1 MESKIISQLNRDYTR
16 DVGKHYL
23 MYGNLRSTLIRFSQ
37 RTIYLNI
44 QVSSKWT
51 KSPDET
57 ALQIAESWRRHQS
70 ALELANSYVV
80 SLIHTTSPERKT
92 IIQGRL

>member
-1 MESKIISQLNRDYTR
+1 MESKTISLLNHDYTR
-16 DVGKHYL
+16 NVGKHYL

-80 SLIHTTSPERKT
+80 SFSLMTSLERST
-92 IIQGRL
+92 IIQGKF

>member
-16 DVGKHYL
+16 NVGKHYL

-80 SLIHTTSPERKT
+80 SLSPTTSPERKT

>member
-16 DVGKHYL
+16 NVGKHYL

-57 ALQIAESWRRHQS
+57 ALQIAESWRR
-70 ALELANSYVV
+70 L
-80 SLIHTTSPERKT
+80 PERFGA
-92 IIQGRL
+92 GRQLRGFIESHDKPRAKDHYPR

>member
-1 MESKIISQLNRDYTR
+1 MESKTISLLNHDYTR
-16 DVGKHYL
+16 NVGKHYL

-51 KSPDET
+51 KSPEDT

-80 SLIHTTSPERKT
+80 SLSLTTSPERKT

>member
-1 MESKIISQLNRDYTR
+1 MESKIISQLNHDYTR
-16 DVGKHYL
+16 NVGKHYL

-51 KSPDET
+51 KSPEDT

-80 SLIHTTSPERKT
+80 SLSLTTSPERKT

>member
-16 DVGKHYL
+16 NVGKHYL

-57 ALQIAESWRRHQS
+57 ALQIALSWQTYDD
-70 ALELANSYVV
+70 AFEQADSYVV
-80 SLIHTTSPERKT
+80 SLSLTTSPERKT

>member
-1 MESKIISQLNRDYTR
+1 MESKIISLLNHDYTKN
-16 DVGKHYL
+16 VGKHYL
-23 MYGNLRSTLIRFSQ
+23 MYGNLRSTLVRYIQ
-37 RTIYLNI
+37 QTIYLDI
-44 QVSSKWT
+44 KVSDKWT
-51 KSPDET
+51 KSPEET

>member
-16 DVGKHYL
+16 NVGKHYL

-80 SLIHTTSPERKT
+80 SLSLTTSPERKT